1 MKHKLTIHPGDAISD
16 FQKKFSMLYPFLKIE
31 FFKKP
36 HAVGAGSPKKEMHD
50 SHLTFQQLTG
60 NEEVFSLALDDD
72 CRIMDLEKQIEIK
85 TGLFVQVFRK
95 SGAVWLITSATDN
108 WTLSQQNEE
117 GKSLAQHFK
126 EEKENLDDHDI
137 Y

>member
-1 MKHKLTIHPGDAISD
+1 
-16 FQKKFSMLYPFLKIE
+16 
-31 FFKKP
+31 
-36 HAVGAGSPKKEMHD
+36 
-50 SHLTFQQLTG
+50 
-60 NEEVFSLALDDD
+60 
-72 CRIMDLEKQIEIK
+72 
-85 TGLFVQVFRK
+85 VFRK